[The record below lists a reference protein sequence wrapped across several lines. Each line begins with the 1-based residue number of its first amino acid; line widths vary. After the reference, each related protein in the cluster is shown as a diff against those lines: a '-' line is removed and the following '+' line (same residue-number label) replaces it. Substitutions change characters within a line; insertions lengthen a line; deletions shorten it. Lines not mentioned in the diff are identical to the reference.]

1 MTSYTSYN
9 IHPALRLILTNFQGT
24 IQISDVTQMTLKFI
38 NDKEY
43 DASYDLIMDFRD
55 SIAFGFKLDLMD
67 YIEFFKKS
75 ISLKNRIQV
84 GIMYSTPNQKFLL
97 SIYKPIAS
105 LLKMDVGDFEKI
117 DSCLQWMG
125 YTENDQLLIKESLE
139 KMKYKPSEEED
150 SNADQKE

>member
-55 SIAFGFKLDLMD
+55 SIAFGFNLDLMD